1 MNLNG
6 ASPLIWVIDD
16 DDIHNYV
23 MRHLLNLTRVNCK
36 SEVFGE
42 AVAATEKIK
51 KLPIAD
57 LPEIILLD
65 INMPVMNAWD
75 FLDTLKMIAPQPL
88 PVTRIYLL
96 SSSVYEKDIAKAKE
110 YPAIYGYLTKPVSLV
125 TLDDVI
131 GDTLPPAFVH
141 NS

>member
-1 MNLNG
+1 MHVNG

-16 DDIHNYV
+16 DDIHNFV
-23 MRHLLNLTRVNCK
+23 VGHLLNLTQIRCK
-36 SEVFGE
+36 AEVFAE
-42 AVAATEKIK
+42 AVIAVEKIK
-51 KLPIAD
+51 KLPISD
-57 LPEIILLD
+57 LPQIILLD

-75 FLDTLKMIAPQPL
+75 FLDTIKRIAPQPL

-96 SSSVYEKDIAKAKE
+96 SSSIYEKDIAKAKE
-110 YPAIYGYLTKPVSLV
+110 YTAIQGYLTKPVSLK

-131 GDTLPPAFVH
+131 GNSLPPSFVH